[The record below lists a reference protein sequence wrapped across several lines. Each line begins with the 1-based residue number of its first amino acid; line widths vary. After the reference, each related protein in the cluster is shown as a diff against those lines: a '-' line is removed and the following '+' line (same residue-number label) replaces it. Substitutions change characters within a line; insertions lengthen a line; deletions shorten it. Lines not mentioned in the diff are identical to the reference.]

1 MMRVKGGDRAA
12 FSTLFERYFPP
23 VVRFITFMLRDRS
36 RAEELAQD
44 VFLSLYR
51 SRHRYEPRTRFRSFL
66 FRLAMN
72 TTITEYRSRKRAW
85 GARGRNQWS
94 WRAGSTTQPVLI
106 EDAVGQSRSEE
117 AALSEKEQIIR
128 LYQALGEL
136 PERQRAA
143 ILLARAEGMS
153 YEQVAEAL
161 GVTVSAVKSLV
172 HRATVYIRNRCREGE
187 P

>member
-72 TTITEYRSRKRAW
+72 ITITEHRSRKREW
-85 GARGRNQWS
+85 RARGNQRS
-94 WRAGSTTQPVLI
+94 WRAGSTSQPVLI
-106 EDAVGQSRSEE
+106 EDAVRQSRSEE
-117 AALSEKEQIIR
+117 TVLLEKEEIIR